1 MSLENDLQSMT
12 VPQIGLGQSF
22 HLTVFK
28 VKVHTWAGPGNT
40 GTLPVRRPTPP
51 SLQTSSL
58 FDRWCRAKINRG
70 CVEERY
76 RWIRGDIGCL
86 RHKTSLMTQRVYSIT
101 LRMGRDR
108 IKLAGVPEF
117 PTSRSRLR
125 TRAPTDKT
133 WRDWA
138 FSICLLGAPTQ
149 TLLMAYVISL
159 LLLCVFASRA
169 VRLTRRIRAS
179 VPKSAACAKTQD

>member
-1 MSLENDLQSMT
+1 MIEDLKNDLQSVI
-12 VPQIGLGQSF
+12 VPQIRLGQSF
-22 HLTVFK
+22 HLTVFNM
-28 VKVHTWAGPGNT
+28 KVHTWAGPGNT

-51 SLQTSSL
+51 SLRTSSL

-76 RWIRGDIGCL
+76 RWIRRDIGCL

-138 FSICLLGAPTQ
+138 FPSVFSGHQQPKPSWWHMFFLYYFCAFWLRGR
-149 TLLMAYVISL
+149 YVWR
-159 LLLCVFASRA
+159 VASARPFQNPLR
-169 VRLTRRIRAS
+169 V
-179 VPKSAACAKTQD
+179 